1 MSSDNKYAMKVLF
14 STFIVFSVAFF
25 IFYTLKLGHS
35 KSKNPK
41 KNEYSVIDNREQYEQ
56 EIQDLACVEEEV
68 RNQILLNYGMSGDEL
83 SDRFGTDKPIEY
95 DPDENTGEEGNKESV
110 TEKTAS
116 SNETLAE
123 NKTEKETKTKEELLN
138 ELYKDD
144 PVDDGTSL
152 PSLATIKFKDSYDMY
167 RYERDYTKADDN
179 YFDRSVFIGDS
190 RTEGLSLF
198 GDQANMN
205 VFAYKG
211 LTVADLETEKVVNID
226 GTMMTVYEA
235 VVSTDYDNYYIQFGI
250 NEIGWAY
257 VDVFTDDVSRLVDLI
272 YAHKPNAMVYI
283 SSVAPVTK
291 SVSDADKQ
299 VFNINN
305 IKKFNDAL
313 FNMCHDRGDVIY
325 LDEGAS
331 VATVDGYL
339 PEGHTTDGKHYDADL
354 AKRMLRYIRT
364 HKYKRKAD

>member
-1 MSSDNKYAMKVLF
+1 MKVLF

-41 KNEYSVIDNREQYEQ
+41 KNEYSVVDNSERSEQ
-56 EIQDLACVEEEV
+56 EIHSLDEIHDKA
-68 RNQILLNYGMSGDEL
+68 ISNYYMDADEF
-83 SDRFGTDKPIEY
+83 SAYFGTDKPIKF
-95 DPDENTGEEGNKESV
+95 DPDEKETEKSSEEGNEEASTES
-110 TEKTAS
+110 
-116 SNETLAE
+116 
-123 NKTEKETKTKEELLN
+123 KTEKKTKNTDELLK
-138 ELYKDD
+138 ELYIDD

-272 YAHKPNAMVYI
+272 YAHKPNAMVYV
-283 SSVAPVTK
+283 SSVASVTK